1 MAVKVPRIKNPT
13 VQFAVPVILET
24 VASTFINL
32 IFSSLIGGIS
42 GSSLTVISQGNT
54 IISMIAA
61 ALTMLTTG
69 SSVLC
74 ARLLGGNDRAGA
86 SKVAE
91 QTLLLTGLFSLAF
104 VAVGLAFATPLITLL
119 MPNAEAPVLKEGVDY
134 FRVLIPSL
142 PFVMLTNV
150 LVSMQRASGDSR
162 TAMVIN
168 VITGILQ
175 LGFAFLFLRVFN
187 AGVTGAGLT
196 YLSVRIC
203 SMALAFWA
211 VIHARRY
218 QLQFR
223 RLFIPALSIWK
234 RIFHIGIPASVEAFL
249 VQAGYLLAGSMVIGL
264 GTFQAAVFNVA
275 NTLYSFAGLPHSIF
289 FAITLA
295 TTGHLLGAKEYDK
308 AQKNGWKLWG
318 LGILSVIVLG
328 SLLLAVRSRLT
339 PLYSSEP
346 AVQEAAS
353 TAIVYALLLVIP
365 AVSLNTLIPQLQAG
379 GAVRTV
385 MVISLC
391 GVWAVR
397 LPLTWLFCYHWTL
410 GANGVFLANAISMY
424 VRLFFTTIVFVRG
437 KYLYMRV

>member
-1 MAVKVPRIKNPT
+1 MKVPHIQNHT
-13 VQFAVPVILET
+13 LQFALPVIFDT

-32 IFSSLIGGIS
+32 VFSSLIGGIS

-54 IISMIAA
+54 IISMIAS
-61 ALTMLTTG
+61 ALAMLTTG

-74 ARLLGGNDRAGA
+74 ARLLGASDRNEA

-91 QTLLLTGLFSLAF
+91 QTLLLTGAFSLGF
-104 VAVGLAFATPLITLL
+104 VALGLAFATPLITLL
-119 MPNAEAPVLKEGVDY
+119 MPNAESAVLKEGVDY

-142 PFVMLTNV
+142 PFLMLTNV

-162 TAMVIN
+162 TAMFVN
-168 VITGILQ
+168 VTTGILQ
-175 LGFAFLFLRVFN
+175 LGFAFLFLRVFS

-203 SMALAFWA
+203 SMVLAFWA
-211 VIHARRY
+211 VQQAHRY
-218 QLQFR
+218 QLQLR
-223 RLFIPALSIWK
+223 RLFRPNFAIAK
-234 RIFHIGIPASVEAFL
+234 RLFHIGIPASIEAFL
-249 VQAGYLLAGSMVIGL
+249 VQAGYLLASSMVIGL
-264 GTFQAAVFNVA
+264 GTFQAAVYNVA

-289 FAITLA
+289 FAVTLA
-295 TTGHLLGAKEYDK
+295 TTGHLLGAKEYAK

-318 LGILSVIVLG
+318 FGILSVLTLG
-328 SLLLAVRSRLT
+328 SLLFAVRSRLT
-339 PLYSSEP
+339 PLYSSDP
-346 AVQEAAS
+346 AVQEAAAAS
-353 TAIVYALLLVIP
+353 IVYSLLVLIP

-379 GAVRTV
+379 GAVRSV
-385 MVISLC
+385 MMISLI
-391 GVWAVR
+391 GVWVVR

-410 GANGVFLANAISMY
+410 GANGVFLANALSMC